1 MRTKTTALAAILALF
16 LATPSALAQY
26 GRTAAGTW
34 TAGGAAFYD
43 TDELYEYDITLKL
56 TLGLYIE
63 DGWMVGGYG
72 SFRDDKLL
80 NQTAVGAT
88 TKWHFW
94 DFGWYSDSERRNIC
108 PFSMYLGA
116 DLGIAYL
123 KAADISNTAIELG
136 ARIGL
141 DFFFTDYAAL
151 GLSLNARV
159 ATDDVYTGKKGL
171 TNTDVYVIYGVMFC
185 W

>member
-1 MRTKTTALAAILALF
+1 MRTKTLAFAAALTLAL
-16 LATPSALAQY
+16 SVSSVLAQY
-26 GRTAAGTW
+26 GRTAQGTW

-43 TDELYEYDITLKL
+43 ADSHFEYDLKL
-56 TLGLYIE
+56 TLTVGTYIE

-72 SFRDDKLL
+72 NFTDNKWF
-80 NQTAVGAT
+80 NQSAAGAT

-94 DFGWYSDSERRNIC
+94 DFGWYSEADRRNVM
-108 PFSMYLGA
+108 PFSAYLGA
-116 DLGIAYL
+116 DLGFGYV
-123 KAADISNTAIELG
+123 KTAADSNFAIELG

-141 DFFFTDYAAL
+141 DFFFTDYAAF

-159 ATDDVYTGKKGL
+159 ATDDIYTCKKGL
-171 TNTDVYVIYGVMFC
+171 TNTDLYVIYGVMFC

>member
-1 MRTKTTALAAILALF
+1 MKTKFTVFAAALALVLASPAAF
-16 LATPSALAQY
+16 AQY
-26 GRTAAGTW
+26 GRTAQGTW

-43 TDELYEYDITLKL
+43 TDSLFEYDLKL
-56 TLGLYIE
+56 TLTVGTYIE

-72 SFRDDKLL
+72 AFNDNKWF
-80 NQTAVGAT
+80 NQTAAGAT

-94 DFGWYSDSERRNIC
+94 DFGWYSESERRNVY

-116 DLGIAYL
+116 DLGLAFV
-123 KAADISNTAIELG
+123 KTAADSNTAVELG
-136 ARIGL
+136 ARVGL
-141 DFFFTDYAAL
+141 DFFFTDYAAF
-151 GLSLNARV
+151 GLSLNAKV